1 MTSFCDTHAHIDFEA
16 FDEDRDKIIE
26 RAKAAGLE
34 FIINIGINF
43 EGSSR
48 SFYLPQ
54 QYPGYVYLALGIHP
68 NDSMDYNPS
77 MLLKLRELAKR
88 PEVVAIGEIGL
99 DYYRDYATPQEQK
112 IALEDQLELAQSL
125 EKPIV
130 IHERN
135 SAHEL
140 VPILLDW
147 HQNLPSGSK
156 LKQNPGVMHSYSADL
171 SYIESLLACNFCFGI
186 GGPLTYPKAE
196 DKRALVATLPMENM
210 LLETDCPFLAP
221 QQQRG
226 RRNEPSY
233 IPWIAEKIAE
243 LRQISIEEVGQK
255 LTQNAKRLFS
265 L

>member
-1 MTSFCDTHAHIDFEA
+1 MSSFCDTHAHIDFEA
-16 FDEDRDKIIE
+16 FNEDRDQIIE

-54 QYPGYVYLALGIHP
+54 EYPGYVYLALGIHP
-68 NDSMDYNPS
+68 NDSMDYEPS
-77 MLLKLRELAKR
+77 VLPKLSELAKK

-99 DYYRDYATPQEQK
+99 DYYRDYTTPQQQK
-112 IALEDQLELAQSL
+112 IALEAQLELAASL

-147 HQNLPSGSK
+147 YQNLPSGSK
-156 LKQNPGVMHSYSADL
+156 LKQNPGVMHSYSGDL
-171 SYIESLLACNFCFGI
+171 SYVEALLACNFCFGI

-243 LRQISIEEVGQK
+243 LRQIPREEVGQK